1 MFSVSLINNFN
12 FLRCLLSFID
22 YNDMTEF
29 YFFSLKEME
38 IYQIDTDADNEIN
51 RWKKK
56 TKPTVF
62 TKLPFTALVYG
73 SSGTGKST
81 MVANIFLRDF
91 DGLMSAYLPKN
102 IYIFAKNGQS
112 DVNFRAL
119 MIHLKKI
126 DP

>member
-1 MFSVSLINNFN
+1 
-12 FLRCLLSFID
+12 
-22 YNDMTEF
+22 
-29 YFFSLKEME
+29 ME
-38 IYQIDTDADNEIN
+38 IYPIDTDADNEIN

-119 MIHLKKI
+119 MIYLKKI